1 MLFFIIRKML
11 KSKTASPLVEEGL
24 LLGLALLTFA
34 IILTIVIDVL
44 GWSSDIFADL
54 MKELGNIG

>member
-1 MLFFIIRKML
+1 ML

-44 GWSSDIFADL
+44 GWSSDIFTDL
-54 MKELGNIG
+54 MKELENVG